1 MVSILKPNS
10 LSRCLHMA
18 KRIVSIKSGNVS
30 PIVDFSRISANAER
44 TFGKSGS
51 YKGIS
56 LTDACGLSKKSDGDK

>member
-44 TFGKSGS
+44 MFGKQRS
-51 YKGIS
+51 YGIS
-56 LTDACGLSKKSDGDK
+56 LSDACGIVRDDTGEA